1 MLRTARAA
9 LDAFHSSL
17 LTSLTFGLASIVLT
31 EPVAAKPLAAW
42 VELIGPNGEASIRA
56 IVSQKSPCPAL
67 QSGNDSLQM
76 RVRAEPGP
84 STLAKKAAEFPV
96 RVCEVKAPKGKTSV
110 FLEGE
115 AIPLPNAEIRRIVIL
130 GDTGCRINKDR
141 TQNCDDPHE
150 WPYRHVANRAA
161 QTHPDL
167 VIHVGDYL
175 YREKSCRGR
184 GVVCPDTHV
193 GYGWDV
199 WEADFFAPSAKLFA
213 AAPWIM
219 VRGNHETCARAS
231 EGWFRFLDHG
241 PLPKRCPELDMGGFF
256 VTGIGG
262 LGFVVMDSAA
272 IAKDKDDDDDDEDA
286 TPDVAGT
293 DTSATLRRQFAQI
306 GGGVRSPTW
315 LLTHAPFN
323 AVRLNKNTKED
334 QVDNTIEQRA
344 LGDLLPPAVKLIV
357 SGHVHTFE
365 ALSFGEASPAR
376 VPQLVVGNSGTKLA
390 KEPEEPTEVGG
401 VPVTSGLVLSKFGY
415 MVWDRDGANWNGQ
428 LFNKAGKPIARCKL
442 VERDLSC
449 KRE

>member
-161 QTHPDL
+161 QTDPDL